1 MRKFEIYW
9 LNIDLDVALVR
20 FSHLSDSLLN
30 ATRDVSLSILL
41 VEITS
46 LKHSIYI
53 INDDKLLELK
63 DSECSK

>member
-1 MRKFEIYW
+1 MYW
-9 LNIDLDVALVR
+9 LSIDLDVALVR
-20 FSHLSDSLLN
+20 FSHLSDSLFN
-30 ATRDVSLSILL
+30 ATRNVRLSILL

-46 LKHSIYI
+46 LKRSIYI